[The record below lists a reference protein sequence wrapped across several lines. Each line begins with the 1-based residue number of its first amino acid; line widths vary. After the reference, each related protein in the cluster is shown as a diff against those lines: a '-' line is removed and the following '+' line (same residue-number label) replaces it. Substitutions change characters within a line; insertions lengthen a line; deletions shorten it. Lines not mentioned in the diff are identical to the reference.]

1 MNGARSRT
9 RTGTPLLARDFKS
22 PASTDFAI
30 RAVALCK
37 EPDYIQPSPSSQGMP
52 KHIRGNEKGLV
63 NHGSTRPF
71 KLEAEVGIEPA
82 FTDLQSEVK
91 PNNFKWL
98 TVDNFR
104 IIAVFVS
111 LEAAD

>member
-1 MNGARSRT
+1 M
-9 RTGTPLLARDFKS
+9 GTP
-22 PASTDFAI
+22 
-30 RAVALCK
+30 
-37 EPDYIQPSPSSQGMP
+37 QGTCFSNTGQERKKP
-52 KHIRGNEKGLV
+52 RNSLSYGAFL
-63 NHGSTRPF
+63 
-71 KLEAEVGIEPA
+71 LEAEVGIEPA

-91 PNNFKWL
+91 PNNFRWL

>member
-1 MNGARSRT
+1 M
-9 RTGTPLLARDFKS
+9 
-22 PASTDFAI
+22 
-30 RAVALCK
+30 
-37 EPDYIQPSPSSQGMP
+37 
-52 KHIRGNEKGLV
+52 
-63 NHGSTRPF
+63 
-71 KLEAEVGIEPA
+71 EAEVGIEPA
-82 FTDLQSEVK
+82 FTDLQSEVE

>member
-1 MNGARSRT
+1 SENCGNDPLSWARKKPRNSLSYGAF
-9 RTGTPLLARDFKS
+9 L
-22 PASTDFAI
+22 
-30 RAVALCK
+30 
-37 EPDYIQPSPSSQGMP
+37 
-52 KHIRGNEKGLV
+52 
-63 NHGSTRPF
+63 
-71 KLEAEVGIEPA
+71 LEAEVGIEPA

-91 PNNFKWL
+91 PNNFRWL

>member
-1 MNGARSRT
+1 MIRFPGQEKKPRNSLSYGAF
-9 RTGTPLLARDFKS
+9 L
-22 PASTDFAI
+22 
-30 RAVALCK
+30 
-37 EPDYIQPSPSSQGMP
+37 
-52 KHIRGNEKGLV
+52 
-63 NHGSTRPF
+63 
-71 KLEAEVGIEPA
+71 LEAEVGIEPA